1 MKIKALIFDLD
12 GTLLNTLV
20 SINYYLNKTLESYG
34 FERITLD
41 ETKVFVGEGAAKL
54 VVRALEAQ
62 GFDTEADKERVK
74 EITRAY
80 VEGYD
85 SAPDY
90 LTAPYE
96 GIPEL
101 LDELKKKGY
110 KLGVVSNKPHSTV
123 APLVHKFFGGIF
135 DFVIGGKEGVRLKP
149 HSDMPILA
157 LEALGVLSSEVMYL
171 GDTSTDMLTGKGF
184 SAGKTVGVSW
194 GFRDRCELSYN
205 GADAV
210 ADTPCEIL
218 NMLE

>member
-34 FERITLD
+34 FGKITLD

-54 VVRALEAQ
+54 VVRALESQ
-62 GFDTEADKERVK
+62 GYDTRANEAKVK
-74 EITRAY
+74 EITGTY
-80 VEGYD
+80 VADYD

-135 DFVIGGKEGVRLKP
+135 DFVIITVAGTAW
-149 HSDMPILA
+149 DFNPIP
-157 LEALGVLSSEVMYL
+157 Y
-171 GDTSTDMLTGKGF
+171 
-184 SAGKTVGVSW
+184 
-194 GFRDRCELSYN
+194 
-205 GADAV
+205 
-210 ADTPCEIL
+210 
-218 NMLE
+218 

>member
-12 GTLLNTLV
+12 GTLLNTLT
-20 SINYYLNKTLESYG
+20 SINYYLNKTLKSYG
-34 FERITLD
+34 FDEITLKQ
-41 ETKVFVGEGAAKL
+41 TGIFVGDGAAKL
-54 VVRALEAQ
+54 VVRALEFQ
-62 GFDTEADKERVK
+62 GYDTRANEARVK
-74 EITRAY
+74 EITGTY
-80 VEGYD
+80 VADYD
-85 SAPDY
+85 SAPEY

-101 LDELKKKGY
+101 LWELKKRGY

-123 APLVHKFFGGIF
+123 APLVLKFFGDVF
-135 DFVIGGKEGVRLKP
+135 DFVMGGKEGIRLKP
-149 HSDMPILA
+149 HPDMPALA
-157 LEALGVLSSEVMYL
+157 LSELGVLNTEVMYL

-194 GFRDRCELSYN
+194 GFRDREELVEN

-210 ADTPCEIL
+210 VDKPAEIL